1 MHKACTSLHTH
12 AQQPAKYL
20 GPSGRDNLPKVP
32 EAFVP
37 TLNHGRGG
45 AGSLII
51 EVMDITFK
59 SKAVAYQ
66 FDINSK
72 PRA

>member
-1 MHKACTSLHTH
+1 MHRACILLNTH
-12 AQQPAKYL
+12 AQQPAKYP

-37 TLNHGRGG
+37 TLNHARGG

-51 EVMDITFK
+51 EVMEVMEITIKF
-59 SKAVAYQ
+59 KAVAY
-66 FDINSK
+66 
-72 PRA
+72 